1 MILKQTKNLVHKEFL
16 LKLVAFGVLANGL
29 LITLNSL
36 VSHVILRRHIWRST
50 FELTFSLAV
59 GLTLI
64 YLSTLLARRK
74 HTAWIVTLAVYTFSL
89 GATTS
94 TLIAR
99 GFNHDIPLLVL
110 VRAIALPLFLV
121 SALLLY
127 RKEFTVRS
135 DIKSFALTMRSIFL
149 ILSIAL
155 LYGTIGFTLMDQ
167 RDFRREISVSQAA
180 YYTIDEFNIFT
191 PHAVTPHTERSRV
204 FLDSLGFVGGISMLY
219 ASISLFQPLRA
230 RFRDETEHR
239 ERMLKL
245 LQNNSASSEDFFK
258 LWPHDKTYLFSSNS
272 DAGLAYHVTNG
283 VAMSV
288 GDPVGTEQGVHSL
301 MGSYLQE
308 CAINDWIPTFIHTE
322 PKHTPLYK
330 FFKFSLQK
338 IGEEAVVTIDSFL
351 QTTAKEKYFRQ
362 ISNKFTKQHFET
374 EMLHPPHSAALIGR
388 LKTVSDDWLGQPG
401 RSERGFMM
409 GYFSEEYMQQCPLM
423 VLRDDAGT
431 IQAFVNQIPSFD
443 PEEANYDLLRQSR
456 SAPGNSTDFLMMG
469 FMAELHKHG
478 YKRLNLGL
486 CPLSGLDADDTE
498 QNGAA
503 DSLLS
508 FVYNNGDRLYSF
520 SGLRRYKEKYNPTW
534 SSRYIAYRGG
544 ARGLARTARALT
556 KAMKR

>member
-1 MILKQTKNLVHKEFL
+1 MKLKQTKKIVRKEFL

-36 VSHVILRRHIWRST
+36 ISHVILRRHIWRSS

-64 YLSTLLARRK
+64 YLSTLLVRRK
-74 HTAWIVTLAVYTFSL
+74 YTAWIVTLAVYAFSL
-89 GATTS
+89 S
-94 TLIAR
+94 TFLYGLIDHR
-99 GFNHDIPLLVL
+99 FNHDIP
-110 VRAIALPLFLV
+110 
-121 SALLLY
+121 ALLLFRAIILPFILITSLLIY
-127 RKEFTVRS
+127 RKEFSVKS
-135 DIKSFALTMRSIFL
+135 DIKSFGLTLRSIIL
-149 ILSIAL
+149 ILSITL
-155 LYGTIGFTLMDQ
+155 LYGTVGFIFLDQ
-167 RDFRREISVSQAA
+167 RDFRKEISASQAI

-191 PHAVTPHTERSRV
+191 PHAATPHTERGRV
-204 FLDSLGFVGGISMLY
+204 FLDSLGFVGGMSMLY

-230 RFRDETEHR
+230 RFRDEQEYR
-239 ERMLKL
+239 GYMKAL
-245 LQNNSASSEDFFK
+245 LTDNPASSEDFFK
-258 LWPHDKTYLFSSNS
+258 IWPHDKTYLFSSNG
-272 DAGLAYHVTNG
+272 DAGLAYHVKNG

-288 GDPVGTEQGVHSL
+288 GDPVGSDQGIHAL
-301 MGSYLQE
+301 MGQYIQE
-308 CAINDWIPTFIHTE
+308 CATNDWIPTFIHTE
-322 PKHTPLYK
+322 PKHNDLYK

-338 IGEEAVVTIDSFL
+338 IGEEAVVEIDSFL
-351 QTTAKEKYFRQ
+351 QNTAKEKYFRQ
-362 ISNKFTKQHFET
+362 ISNKFTKQHYET
-374 EMLHPPHSAALIGR
+374 EILHPPHSAALISR
-388 LKTVSDDWLGQPG
+388 LSTVSDDWLGLPG

-409 GYFSEEYMQQCPLM
+409 GYFSEEYMQQCSIM

-469 FMAELHKHG
+469 FIAELQKHG

-486 CPLSGLDADDTE
+486 CPLSGMESDDTE
-498 QNGAA
+498 HYGTA
-503 DSLLS
+503 DSLLA

-520 SGLRRYKEKYNPTW
+520 SGLRRYKEKYNPLW

-556 KAMKR
+556 KMMKR